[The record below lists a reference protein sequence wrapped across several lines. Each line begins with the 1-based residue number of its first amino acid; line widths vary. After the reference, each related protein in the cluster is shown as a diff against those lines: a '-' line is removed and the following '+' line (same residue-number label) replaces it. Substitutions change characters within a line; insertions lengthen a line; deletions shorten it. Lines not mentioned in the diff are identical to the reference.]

1 MDPPAPFHPSGTRR
15 VRDTVRVGVG
25 VLVIAKQQQQ
35 QDSTSKV
42 WAGFRKESHG
52 ASKLALPGGHLEL
65 NESWADCAAR
75 EVEEEMGLTLVPSSI
90 RFFHAT
96 NDVMLEEE
104 KHYVTLFMV
113 ATPSDP
119 EQLPTNREP
128 EKCEG
133 WDTYSVEGLLE
144 QNDRLFLPLQNLLRE
159 KRAELEAL
167 LLE

>member
-15 VRDTVRVGVG
+15 VRETVRVGVG
-25 VLVIAKQQQQ
+25 VLVLAKQQQPG
-35 QDSTSKV
+35 STSKV
-42 WAGFRKESHG
+42 WAGLRKGSHG
-52 ASKLALPGGHLEL
+52 AAKLALPGGHLEV

-75 EVEEEMGLTLVPSSI
+75 EVQEEMGLTLLSSSV

-128 EKCEG
+128 DKCEG
-133 WDTYSVEGLLE
+133 WDAYSIEDLWE
-144 QNDRLFLPLQNLLRE
+144 RSDQLFLPLQNLLRE
-159 KRAELEAL
+159 KRVELEAL